1 MLTSLFSSAALADSI
16 IYRTLLAFFTALILG
31 LLTGKKFIN
40 CMKHHQGK
48 GQPIREDGPKSHL
61 ESKKGTPT
69 MGGLLI
75 IGTSLIATL
84 LWSNLSNPFIWSLLI
99 IYLIYAGIGFADDY
113 VKVTKNSSNA
123 ITGPH
128 RLMMEFA
135 ASLVSIAIIS
145 YFTAEEHRFALT
157 IPYFKDW
164 LINLS
169 WFYIPFAMFVIVG
182 TANSVNLSDGLDG
195 LAGGLCVIAFAA
207 FAAIMFATGLE
218 GNIDP
223 TNSTGPITAE
233 TVVLIGAVIG
243 GCIAFLWFNGNP
255 AEIFMGDTGSL
266 ALGGLLGTI
275 AVAGKQEILLAI
287 IGGIFVVEALSDII
301 QVFWYK
307 RTKRRVFLMAPI
319 HHHFEQLG
327 WKETK
332 VVMRFWIVGL
342 ILALLGLLT
351 LIG

>member
-1 MLTSLFSSAALADSI
+1 MLTSLFSTVALADSI
-16 IYRTLLAFFTALILG
+16 IYRAILAFFTALILG

-40 CMKHHQGK
+40 YMRHHQGK

-75 IGTSLIATL
+75 IGTSLTGTL

-145 YFTAEEHRFALT
+145 YFTAEEQRFALT

-169 WFYIPFAMFVIVG
+169 WFYVPFAMFVIVG

-195 LAGGLCVIAFAA
+195 LASGLCVIAFAA
-207 FAAIMFATGLE
+207 FAAIMFATELGA
-218 GNIDP
+218 D
-223 TNSTGPITAE
+223 TNLLNHNTLTAE
-233 TVVLIGAVIG
+233 TVVLIASIIG
-243 GCIAFLWFNGNP
+243 GCIAFLWFNGHP

-275 AVAGKQEILLAI
+275 SVAGKQEILLAI
-287 IGGIFVVEALSDII
+287 IGGIFVIEALSDII

-332 VVMRFWIVGL
+332 VVMRFWIVGTL
-342 ILALLGLLT
+342 LAALGLLT
-351 LIG
+351 LLG

>member
-1 MLTSLFSSAALADSI
+1 MLTSLFSTVALADSI
-16 IYRTLLAFFTALILG
+16 IYRAILAFFTALILG

-40 CMKHHQGK
+40 YMRHHQGK

-75 IGTSLIATL
+75 IGTSLTGTF

-145 YFTAEEHRFALT
+145 YFTAEEQRFALT

-169 WFYIPFAMFVIVG
+169 WFYVPFAMFVIVG

-195 LAGGLCVIAFAA
+195 LASGLCVIAFAA
-207 FAAIMFATGLE
+207 FAAIMFATGLSA
-218 GNIDP
+218 D
-223 TNSTGPITAE
+223 TNLLNHNTLTAE
-233 TVVLIGAVIG
+233 TVVLIASVIG
-243 GCIAFLWFNGNP
+243 GCIAFLWFNGHP

-287 IGGIFVVEALSDII
+287 IGGIFVIEALSDII

-332 VVMRFWIVGL
+332 VVMRFWIVG
-342 ILALLGLLT
+342 ILLAALGLLT
-351 LIG
+351 LLG

>member
-1 MLTSLFSSAALADSI
+1 MLTSLFSTVALADSI
-16 IYRTLLAFFTALILG
+16 IYRAILAFFTALILG

-40 CMKHHQGK
+40 YMRHHQGK

-75 IGTSLIATL
+75 IGTSLTGTF

-145 YFTAEEHRFALT
+145 YFTAEEQRFALT

-169 WFYIPFAMFVIVG
+169 WFYVPFAMFVIVG

-195 LAGGLCVIAFAA
+195 LANGLCVIAFAA
-207 FAAIMFATGLE
+207 FAAIMFATGLSA
-218 GNIDP
+218 D
-223 TNSTGPITAE
+223 TNLLNHNTLTAE
-233 TVVLIGAVIG
+233 TVVLIASVIG
-243 GCIAFLWFNGNP
+243 GCIAFLWFNGHP

-287 IGGIFVVEALSDII
+287 IGGIFVIEALSDII

-332 VVMRFWIVGL
+332 VVMRFWIVGTL
-342 ILALLGLLT
+342 LAALGLLT
-351 LIG
+351 LLG

>member
-1 MLTSLFSSAALADSI
+1 M
-16 IYRTLLAFFTALILG
+16 R
-31 LLTGKKFIN
+31 
-40 CMKHHQGK
+40 HHQGK

-75 IGTSLIATL
+75 IGPSLTGTL

-145 YFTAEEHRFALT
+145 YFTAEEQRFALT

-169 WFYIPFAMFVIVG
+169 WFYVPFAMFVIVG

-195 LAGGLCVIAFAA
+195 LASGLCVIAFAA
-207 FAAIMFATGLE
+207 FAAIMFATGLSA
-218 GNIDP
+218 D
-223 TNSTGPITAE
+223 TNLLNHNTLTAE
-233 TVVLIGAVIG
+233 TVVLIASVIG
-243 GCIAFLWFNGNP
+243 GCIAFLWFNGHP

-287 IGGIFVVEALSDII
+287 IGGIFVIEALSDII

-332 VVMRFWIVGL
+332 VVMRFWIVGTL
-342 ILALLGLLT
+342 LAALGLLT
-351 LIG
+351 LLG

>member
-1 MLTSLFSSAALADSI
+1 MLTSLFSTVALADSI
-16 IYRTLLAFFTALILG
+16 IYRAILAFFTALILG

-40 CMKHHQGK
+40 YMRHHQGK

-75 IGTSLIATL
+75 IGTSLTGTL

-99 IYLIYAGIGFADDY
+99 IYLIYTGIGFADDY

-135 ASLVSIAIIS
+135 TSLVSIAIIS
-145 YFTAEEHRFALT
+145 YFTAEEQRFALT

-169 WFYIPFAMFVIVG
+169 WFYVPFAMFVIVG

-195 LAGGLCVIAFAA
+195 LASGLCVIAFAA
-207 FAAIMFATGLE
+207 FAAIMFATGLSA
-218 GNIDP
+218 D
-223 TNSTGPITAE
+223 TNLLNHNTLTAE
-233 TVVLIGAVIG
+233 TVVLIASVIG
-243 GCIAFLWFNGNP
+243 GCIAFLWFNGHP

-287 IGGIFVVEALSDII
+287 IGGIFVIEALSDII

-332 VVMRFWIVGL
+332 VVMRFWIIGTL
-342 ILALLGLLT
+342 LAALGLLT
-351 LIG
+351 LLG

>member
-1 MLTSLFSSAALADSI
+1 MLTSLFSTVALADSI
-16 IYRTLLAFFTALILG
+16 IYRAILAFFTALILG

-40 CMKHHQGK
+40 YMRHHQGK

-75 IGTSLIATL
+75 IGTSLTGTF

-145 YFTAEEHRFALT
+145 YFTAEEQRFALT

-169 WFYIPFAMFVIVG
+169 WFYVPFAMFVIVG

-195 LAGGLCVIAFAA
+195 LASGLCVIAFAA
-207 FAAIMFATGLE
+207 FAAIMFATGLSA
-218 GNIDP
+218 D
-223 TNSTGPITAE
+223 TNLLNHNTLTAE
-233 TVVLIGAVIG
+233 TVVLIASVIG
-243 GCIAFLWFNGNP
+243 GCIAFLWFNGHP

-287 IGGIFVVEALSDII
+287 IGGIFVIEALSDII

-332 VVMRFWIVGL
+332 VVMRFWIVGTL
-342 ILALLGLLT
+342 LAALGLLT
-351 LIG
+351 LLG

>member
-1 MLTSLFSSAALADSI
+1 MLTSLFSTVALADSI
-16 IYRTLLAFFTALILG
+16 IYRAILAFFTALILG

-40 CMKHHQGK
+40 YMRHHQGK

-75 IGTSLIATL
+75 IGTSLIGTL
-84 LWSNLSNPFIWSLLI
+84 LWSNLSNPFVWSLLI

-145 YFTAEEHRFALT
+145 YFTAEEQRFALT

-169 WFYIPFAMFVIVG
+169 WFYVPFAMFVIVG

-195 LAGGLCVIAFAA
+195 LASGLCVIAFAA
-207 FAAIMFATGLE
+207 FAAIMFATGLSA
-218 GNIDP
+218 D
-223 TNSTGPITAE
+223 TNLLNHNTLTAE
-233 TVVLIGAVIG
+233 TVVLIASVIG
-243 GCIAFLWFNGNP
+243 GCIAFLWFNGHP

-287 IGGIFVVEALSDII
+287 IGGIFVIEALSDII

-332 VVMRFWIVGL
+332 VVMRFWIVGTL
-342 ILALLGLLT
+342 LAALGLLT
-351 LIG
+351 LLG

>member
-1 MLTSLFSSAALADSI
+1 MLTSLFGAAETAET
-16 IYRTLLAFFTALILG
+16 IYIRGLMAFFTALIIG
-31 LLTGKKFIN
+31 LASGSKFITL
-40 CMKHHQGK
+40 MKQHQGK

-61 ESKKGTPT
+61 ETKKGTPT
-69 MGGLLI
+69 MGGILI
-75 IGTSLIATL
+75 IASSLIATL
-84 LWSNLSNPFIWSLLI
+84 LWANLNNPFIWSLLI

-113 VKVTKNSSNA
+113 VKVSKNSSNA

-145 YFTAEEHRFALT
+145 YFTAEEQRFALT

-164 LINLS
+164 IINLS
-169 WFYIPFAMFVIVG
+169 WFYVPFAMFVIVG

-195 LAGGLCVIAFAA
+195 LAGGLCTIAFATFGIIVYVA
-207 FAAIMFATGLE
+207 GTAISSEF
-218 GNIDP
+218 NIAPLTDI
-223 TNSTGPITAE
+223 GEIT
-233 TVVLIGAVIG
+233 VLISAVIG
-243 GCIAFLWFNGNP
+243 GCIAFLWFNAAP
-255 AEIFMGDTGSL
+255 AKIFMGDTGSL

-275 AVAGKQEILLAI
+275 AVAAKQEILLAI
-287 IGGIFVVEALSDII
+287 IGAIFVIEALSDII

-327 WKETK
+327 WKETT
-332 VVMRFWIVGL
+332 VVTRFWIIGL
-342 ILALLGLLT
+342 ICAILGLLSLT
-351 LIG
+351 L

>member
-1 MLTSLFSSAALADSI
+1 MLTSLFSTVALADSI
-16 IYRTLLAFFTALILG
+16 IYRAILAFFTALILG

-40 CMKHHQGK
+40 YMRHHQGK

-75 IGTSLIATL
+75 IGTSLTGTL

-145 YFTAEEHRFALT
+145 YFTAEEQRFALT

-169 WFYIPFAMFVIVG
+169 WFYVPFAMFVIVG

-195 LAGGLCVIAFAA
+195 LASGLCVIAFAA
-207 FAAIMFATGLE
+207 FAAIMFATGLSA
-218 GNIDP
+218 D
-223 TNSTGPITAE
+223 TNLLNHNTLTAE
-233 TVVLIGAVIG
+233 TVVLIASVIG
-243 GCIAFLWFNGNP
+243 GCIAFLWFNGHP

-275 AVAGKQEILLAI
+275 AIAGKQEILLAI
-287 IGGIFVVEALSDII
+287 IGGIFVIEALSDII

-332 VVMRFWIVGL
+332 VVMRFWIVGTL
-342 ILALLGLLT
+342 LAALGLLT
-351 LIG
+351 LLG

>member
-1 MLTSLFSSAALADSI
+1 M
-16 IYRTLLAFFTALILG
+16 R
-31 LLTGKKFIN
+31 
-40 CMKHHQGK
+40 HHQGK

-75 IGTSLIATL
+75 IGTSLTGTF

-145 YFTAEEHRFALT
+145 YFTAEEQRFALT

-169 WFYIPFAMFVIVG
+169 WFYVPFAMFVIVG

-195 LAGGLCVIAFAA
+195 LASGLCVIAFAA
-207 FAAIMFATGLE
+207 FAAIMFATGLSA
-218 GNIDP
+218 D
-223 TNSTGPITAE
+223 TNLLNHNTLTAE
-233 TVVLIGAVIG
+233 TVVLIASVIG
-243 GCIAFLWFNGNP
+243 GCIAFLWFNGHP

-287 IGGIFVVEALSDII
+287 IGGIFVIEALSDII

-332 VVMRFWIVGL
+332 VVMRFWIVG
-342 ILALLGLLT
+342 ILLAALGLLT
-351 LIG
+351 LLG

>member
-1 MLTSLFSSAALADSI
+1 MLTSLFSTVALADSI
-16 IYRTLLAFFTALILG
+16 IYRAILAFFTALILG

-40 CMKHHQGK
+40 YMRHHQGK

-75 IGTSLIATL
+75 IGTSLTGTL

-145 YFTAEEHRFALT
+145 YFTAEEQRFALT

-169 WFYIPFAMFVIVG
+169 WFYVPFAMFVIVG

-195 LAGGLCVIAFAA
+195 LASGLCVIAFAA
-207 FAAIMFATGLE
+207 FAAIMFATGLSA
-218 GNIDP
+218 D
-223 TNSTGPITAE
+223 TNLLNHNTLTAE
-233 TVVLIGAVIG
+233 TVVLIASVIG
-243 GCIAFLWFNGNP
+243 GCIAFLWFNGHP

-287 IGGIFVVEALSDII
+287 IGGIFVIEALSDII

-332 VVMRFWIVGL
+332 VVMRFWIVGTL
-342 ILALLGLLT
+342 LAALGLLT
-351 LIG
+351 LLG

>member
-1 MLTSLFSSAALADSI
+1 MLTSLFSTVALADSI
-16 IYRTLLAFFTALILG
+16 IYRAILAFFTALILG

-40 CMKHHQGK
+40 YMRHHQGK

-75 IGTSLIATL
+75 IGTSLIGTL

-145 YFTAEEHRFALT
+145 YFTAEEQRFALT

-169 WFYIPFAMFVIVG
+169 WFYVPFAMFVIVG

-195 LAGGLCVIAFAA
+195 LASGLCVIAFAA
-207 FAAIMFATGLE
+207 FAAIMFATGL
-218 GNIDP
+218 GAD
-223 TNSTGPITAE
+223 TNLLNHNTLTAE
-233 TVVLIGAVIG
+233 TVVLIASVIG
-243 GCIAFLWFNGNP
+243 GCIAFLWFNGHP

-287 IGGIFVVEALSDII
+287 IGGIFVIEALSDII

-332 VVMRFWIVGL
+332 VVMRFWIVGTL
-342 ILALLGLLT
+342 LAALGLLT
-351 LIG
+351 LLG